1 MEIKIIGDHDTEGQ
15 LGDWELMFSYRDY
28 SILTYET
35 GYTAEEAVGLA
46 EARLPRHLQE
56 EELFGISAELKATI
70 PQY

>member
-1 MEIKIIGDHDTEGQ
+1 MEIQIVGTDDTGGE
-15 LGDWELMFSYRDY
+15 LGDWELMFSYEDY

-35 GYTAEEAVGLA
+35 GYTADEAVGLA

-56 EELFGISAELKATI
+56 EQLYGIRAELKATI